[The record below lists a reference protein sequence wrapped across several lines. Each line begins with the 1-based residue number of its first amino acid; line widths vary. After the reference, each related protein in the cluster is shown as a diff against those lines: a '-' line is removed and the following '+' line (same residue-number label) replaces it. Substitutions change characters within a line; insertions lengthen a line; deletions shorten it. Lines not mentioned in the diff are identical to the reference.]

1 MTRRAGSIPEETKA
15 KLLHSALEEFTE
27 YGFDKAS
34 LRRICA
40 KAEVT
45 TGALYFFFQDKEDLF
60 ENVLAPITERI
71 HAMMKEHY
79 SEELKGSTEDVISNE
94 AEDFRFG
101 IEFLEMYYS
110 NQKVCKLILNNRE
123 HPAVTAFFDS
133 LIMMI
138 DQQTI
143 HLLETLLP
151 AGVDSSVFNE
161 CTIHWVS
168 HLQID
173 TFIHILSHDF
183 DRERAE
189 EQMRIMVHFLREGFF
204 SLLRLAGMKPPKQ

>member
-60 ENVLAPITERI
+60 RHVLSPITDRLL
-71 HAMMKEHY
+71 AMMQEHY
-79 SEELKGSTEDVISNE
+79 VEELKGSAEDVSANE

-110 NQKVCKLILNNRE
+110 NKNICELILNNRE
-123 HPAVTAFFDS
+123 HPAVTAFFDA
-133 LIMMI
+133 LTAMI
-138 DQQTI
+138 DQQTMY
-143 HLLETLLP
+143 LLEALHP
-151 AGVDSSVFNE
+151 AAIDSPVFNE
-161 CTIHWVS
+161 CTIHWFS

-204 SLLRLAGMKPPKQ
+204 SLLPLSGMNPSGQ

>member
-71 HAMMKEHY
+71 LAMMKEHY
-79 SEELKGSTEDVISNE
+79 SKELKGSTEDVISNE
-94 AEDFRFG
+94 AEDLRIG
-101 IEFLEMYYS
+101 IEFLNMYYS
-110 NQKVCKLILNNRE
+110 NKMVCELILNNRE
-123 HPAVTAFFDS
+123 HPAVTAFFDT
-133 LIMMI
+133 LTVMM
-138 DQQTI
+138 DQQTVQ
-143 HLLETLLP
+143 LLEILLP
-151 AGVDSSVFNE
+151 TAIDNSAFNE
-161 CTIHWVS
+161 CTIHWFS
-168 HLQID
+168 HLLIN

-183 DRERAE
+183 DQKRAE
-189 EQMRIMVHFLREGFF
+189 EQMRIMIHFLREGFL
-204 SLLRLAGMKPPKQ
+204 SLLRLSEMKPPEQ